1 MRPQAFSKLKHPFE
15 DADSLATGAQV
26 KLYVTSSKAENVM
39 MIPTDA
45 IYYQGGKAMVYTYK
59 DNAVH
64 EVPVE
69 VGIYDAEK
77 TEITGGL
84 QHGG

>member
-1 MRPQAFSKLKHPFE
+1 MRIPWQP
-15 DADSLATGAQV
+15 GAQV

-59 DNAVH
+59 
-64 EVPVE
+64 
-69 VGIYDAEK
+69 G
-77 TEITGGL
+77 
-84 QHGG
+84 